1 MATKPSETCVEVS
14 TAPETVYAMEQIRK
28 MRGGSQSHLMRC
40 SDENYYIVKFQNNPQ
55 HSRILVNELLG
66 TRLARLLGLPTAPA
80 AFVDVGADLIRY
92 TPALTM
98 ELPRSRLPC
107 WAGLQFGS
115 RHPGNNL
122 PFTMFDFLPDQQ
134 LREVQNLHDF
144 LGMLVFDKWTCN
156 TDGRQTV
163 FFKRDSSYE
172 AVMIDQ
178 GYCFNAEYWNFPDG
192 PLRGKYCRLSA
203 YESVRNIDS
212 FEPWLT
218 HLETKIDIEAIG
230 TAADDTPPEWYED
243 NFDALARLVEQL
255 DKRRKRV
262 RELIWSMS
270 KVSSRPFENWTS
282 RSESKGVDGWSESAS
297 AG

>member
-14 TAPETVYAMEQIRK
+14 TAPKTVYAMEQIRK

-55 HSRILVNELLG
+55 HVRILVNELLG
-66 TRLARLLGLPTAPA
+66 TRLARLLGLPTASA

-98 ELPRSRLPC
+98 ELPRRRLPC
-107 WAGLQFGS
+107 RAGLQFGS

-122 PFTMFDFLPDQQ
+122 PFTVFDFLPDQQ
-134 LREVQNLHDF
+134 LREVHNLHDF

-218 HLETKIDIEAIG
+218 HLETKIDIGAIG

-270 KVSSRPFENWTS
+270 KASSRPFENWVG
-282 RSESKGVDGWSESAS
+282 RPESKGVDGWSESAS

>member
-1 MATKPSETCVEVS
+1 
-14 TAPETVYAMEQIRK
+14 
-28 MRGGSQSHLMRC
+28 
-40 SDENYYIVKFQNNPQ
+40 
-55 HSRILVNELLG
+55 
-66 TRLARLLGLPTAPA
+66 
-80 AFVDVGADLIRY
+80 
-92 TPALTM
+92 M

-122 PFTMFDFLPDQQ
+122 PFTVFDFLPDQQ
-134 LREVQNLHDF
+134 LREVHNLHDF
-144 LGMLVFDKWTCN
+144 LGMPVFDKWTCN

-178 GYCFNAEYWNFPDG
+178 GYCFNAEYWDFPDG

-203 YESVRNIDS
+203 YQSVRNIDS

-270 KVSSRPFENWTS
+270 KASSRPFENWTS
-282 RSESKGVDGWSESAS
+282 RSESKGVDVWSESAS